1 MIVLATVM
9 GAALGAALGGLPG
22 FFIGGLLGFVVTRE
36 LAVRDQRQRLKEA
49 ETRLAQ
55 LRVWAT
61 EMKAWSEQA
70 YARMSSLEDSE
81 ASMDPQPGTDAA
93 PDTGTQPGVSAPYAP
108 VPRPVASEPQAAAR
122 VDVPAAAPPAPPDP
136 ATRAPH
142 PAGST
147 AAEPTP
153 ATPTE
158 PTPAEPAEP
167 TPTEPTPTEPA
178 EPTPA
183 EPTPAEPAEPTPAE
197 PAEPT
202 PTGPTPAEPTPALA
216 EATRAPEPAWS
227 EAAAA
232 SWSDGADTGAA
243 GRGAPPR
250 QPLDPITRLVSAI
263 TKWITTGNA
272 PVKVGVLV
280 SLIGVG
286 LLLREASRRGVIT
299 FTIEMRLIA
308 VTLFGL
314 ALLAIGWRL
323 RRKNPLYGLSLQGGG
338 VAVLYLTTYTSFA
351 VFDVLPAAP
360 AAVAVLAVTVGA
372 GFLSVAQDS
381 PPLAVL
387 GIIGGFLAP
396 VLTYTSPEDHVAVF
410 GFYAVLSA
418 AIVAV
423 AWYKTWPQLNLL
435 GLGFTFGIAAFWLWR
450 RFDEDKWADVQPLIA
465 VLILLYLA
473 IPVLFAIREAPDL
486 KRPSTVPLVFG
497 TPFLGFGLQYLAV
510 GHTDHGMAVSAA
522 ALALVH
528 GALAVVAY
536 RLGRECRPLAESYI
550 GLGVAFAVIA
560 VPLVFDA
567 HLTAVVWA
575 AQGGLLVWIGCRR
588 TRVLALAVGGA
599 LQVMAGIAFLGHLQ
613 QSLPYPQDTLP
624 VANEFLL
631 GAAVLAGTG
640 LMTGRMVHG
649 LRGRINVEPSVPWLA
664 LVWGSLWWI
673 AGGLAEVGYQLSA
686 HRLSVSLCFVVL
698 SFGAASLFADRLR
711 WPHLHLL
718 GVAIGPTLWL
728 AALVSLISQGL
739 HPLDR
744 YGWAAWPVSLAVFYW
759 FLRTREDRFLQAG
772 EDRFLQAGEDR
783 FRMLAGILH
792 GAAFWLLA
800 LLAVSEVFWQTE
812 RAAEGVWLIVAPAAA
827 GVALAAAALLGGRWL
842 RWPLLAHRRVYVS
855 ACAGPALLLVGV
867 VVGVACLVSPGD
879 PSPLPYVPLL
889 NPLVVLL
896 AALAWVGSV
905 WVAAARSGRDEPA
918 GGEGPPVWA
927 LPAAAGGVALA
938 TMELARTVHHWRDV
952 RWDAEALIDSTAFQS
967 SLTILWTLIALAAM
981 VAGARSGR
989 RAVWV
994 WGGRWMAVV
1003 LVKLLAVDLNSLT
1016 APGRAVSFI
1025 GTGVLLLVIGYLAPA
1040 APGAPAAAA
1049 SAAGPE
1055 PGPQPDGPAA
1065 EAARFSGIDGE
1076 WLTDRFIRWLASG
1089 NWPARVGVLVSLVG
1103 AGTLLTEAAGRDLLT
1118 SSIETRLAA
1127 VTAGA
1132 AVLLVIGWVQRRN
1145 RPAFGLSLQGGGI
1158 ALLHVAVFAGYPVH
1172 GVIGAAPAGVAVVA
1186 VTAGAVVLSVVQ
1198 DSRALAVLATVGGF
1212 LAPVL
1217 TYTSSDDHL
1226 LLFGF
1231 YAILSAAIV
1240 AVAWFKAWPELNLLG
1255 WVSTFG
1261 IAAWWLQARFDPDDW
1276 MAVQPLIAVLVL
1288 LYMSIPAISA
1298 RRGAP
1303 ETHEMWMHPLVF
1315 GMPFIALGVQQLLVG
1330 HVDYAL
1336 AVSALVLA
1344 LVQGGLLAIVRGLGT
1359 ESREL
1364 TATYAGLG
1372 TVFVSI
1378 AVPLA
1383 LDGSYGATVWA
1394 AQGAL
1399 LVWIGCRR
1407 GRLLMIVGGG
1417 VLQALAGAWFAVGLP
1432 ESLPY
1437 GPDVRA
1443 VANEYLLAAAVLA
1456 VAGLVSGWRI
1466 HLASQRV
1473 DFHAAVGW
1481 LVLGWGTAWWL
1492 TGGLVEIGSQI
1503 PEHWLSA
1510 SLAFVVVSSGAAVA
1524 AAGPLRWPRLNALGL
1539 LIPPALV
1546 AALVVSLS
1554 TQDHPLDRFG
1564 WAAWPVSLAVFYGCL
1579 RPREQALGRL
1589 AARWHARLHGD
1600 PPASGTARGPVPLAA
1615 GLHAAG
1621 FWIVTVIAGME
1632 VRWQIDQVAEG
1643 VWPLAVTAAAAM
1655 VLAGAPMA
1663 ARRWLAWPFDTHHR
1677 TYTLACS
1684 GPLLIV
1690 LAAVVLGAAVFSD
1703 GDPSPLL
1710 YLPVANPLGVLV
1722 GMQLVVLLAWR
1733 RQAEQQWDHPFQG
1746 LVDARWSPTLFV
1758 LGLILATAETA
1769 RTMHHWLDVPWDL
1782 ESLWESAALQTSL
1795 SILWAVIAL
1804 SGMVVGVRMARRAV
1818 WVAGT
1823 SWMAVVVAKLFVV
1836 DLRNLTALGRVV
1848 SFIVVG
1854 VLLLIVGYLAP
1865 VPPAGSDESEE
1876 PSEDPA
1882 PDEPA
1887 TPEQPAPSVER

>member
-1 MIVLATVM
+1 MPWLIAV
-9 GAALGAALGGLPG
+9 AAAGLGAAIGGISG
-22 FFIGGLLGFVVTRE
+22 FFIGGLLGYVVGRE
-36 LAVRDQRQRLKEA
+36 LGIRKRLRELKE
-49 ETRLAQ
+49 TQNRLHQ
-55 LRVWAT
+55 LQVWAT

-70 YARMSSLEDSE
+70 YTRMSSLGDSE
-81 ASMDPQPGTDAA
+81 ESMDPQPGTDTA
-93 PDTGTQPGVSAPYAP
+93 PSTDTQPGASARPEP

-122 VDVPAAAPPAPPDP
+122 VDVPAPATPAPPDP

-142 PAGST
+142 PAGFT
-147 AAEPTP
+147 PTEP
-153 ATPTE
+153 APTE
-158 PTPAEPAEP
+158 PTPARAEATEPTPARAEATEP
-167 TPTEPTPTEPA
+167 TPTEPTPVAAEPA
-178 EPTPA
+178 PARAEATEPTPVA
-183 EPTPAEPAEPTPAE
+183 AEPAPAR
-197 PAEPT
+197 
-202 PTGPTPAEPTPALA
+202 A
-216 EATRAPEPAWS
+216 EATGAPEPVS
-227 EAAAA
+227 PEAAAE
-232 SWSDGADTGAA
+232 SWSDDVDTGAA

-250 QPLDPITRLVSAI
+250 QPLDAITRLVSAV

-473 IPVLFAIREAPDL
+473 IPVLFAIRETPDL
-486 KRPSTVPLVFG
+486 RRPSTVPLVFA
-497 TPFLGFGLQYLAV
+497 TPFLGLGLQYLAV

-528 GALAVVAY
+528 GVLAVVAH

-560 VPLVFDA
+560 APLVFDA

-588 TRVLALAVGGA
+588 ARVLALAVGGV

-624 VANEFLL
+624 VANEFFL

-664 LVWGSLWWI
+664 LVWGSSWWI

-711 WPHLHLL
+711 WPHLHAL
-718 GVAIGPTLWL
+718 GAAIGPALWL
-728 AALVSLISQGL
+728 AALVSLISQEL

-759 FLRTREDRFLQAG
+759 FLRTREDRFLQTG
-772 EDRFLQAGEDR
+772 DDRFRMLAGEDR

-792 GAAFWLLA
+792 GGAYWLLA
-800 LLAVSEVFWQTE
+800 LLTVSEVSWQTE

-827 GVALAAAALLGGRWL
+827 GTVLAAAALLGGRWL

-855 ACAGPALLLVGV
+855 ACAGPALLFVGV

-889 NPLVVLL
+889 NPLIVLL
-896 AALAWVGSV
+896 AALAWVASV
-905 WVAAARSGRDEPA
+905 WIAAARSGRDEPA
-918 GGEGPPVWA
+918 GGEGAPVWALPAAAGGEGPPVWA
-927 LPAAAGGVALA
+927 LPVAAGGVALA

-952 RWDAEALIDSTAFQS
+952 RWNAEALIDSTAFQS
-967 SLTILWTLIALAAM
+967 SLTPLWTLIAVAAM

-1040 APGAPAAAA
+1040 APGAPAAAEP
-1049 SAAGPE
+1049 AAGPE

-1065 EAARFSGIDGE
+1065 EAAGFSVIDGE
-1076 WLTDRFIRWLASG
+1076 WLTDRFMRWLASG
-1089 NWPARVGVLVSLVG
+1089 NWPASVGVLVSLVG
-1103 AGTLLTEAAGRDLLT
+1103 AGTLLTEAAGRDLLA

-1127 VTAGA
+1127 VAAGA

-1172 GVIGAAPAGVAVVA
+1172 GVIGAAPAAVAVIA
-1186 VTAGAVVLSVVQ
+1186 VTATAVVLSVVQ

-1217 TYTSSDDHL
+1217 TYTSSDDHV

-1255 WVSTFG
+1255 LVSTFA
-1261 IAAWWLQARFDPDDW
+1261 IAAWWLLARFDPDDW

-1315 GMPFIALGVQQLLVG
+1315 GMPFIGLGVQQLLVG

-1344 LVQGGLLAIVRGLGT
+1344 LVLGGLLAIVRGLGT

-1364 TATYAGLG
+1364 TATYAGLA
-1372 TVFVSI
+1372 TVFVAI

-1407 GRLLMIVGGG
+1407 GRLLAIVGGG

-1456 VAGLVSGWRI
+1456 VAALVSGWRMY
-1466 HLASQRV
+1466 LASQRIDV
-1473 DFHAAVGW
+1473 HSAVGW

-1503 PEHWLSA
+1503 PEHWLPA

-1524 AAGPLRWPRLNALGL
+1524 AAGPLRWPRLDALGL

-1546 AALVVSLS
+1546 AALVASLS
-1554 TQDHPLDRFG
+1554 TQDHPLDHFG
-1564 WAAWPVSLAVFYGCL
+1564 WAAWPVSMAVFYGCL
-1579 RPREQALGRL
+1579 RPREQALGTL
-1589 AARWHARLHGD
+1589 ASRWHAALRGD
-1600 PPASGTARGPVPLAA
+1600 PPASGAARGPVPLAA

-1621 FWIVTVIAGME
+1621 FWMVAVIAGME
-1632 VRWQIDQVAEG
+1632 VRWQIVQVAEG
-1643 VWPLAVTAAAAM
+1643 VWPLAVTTAAAM
-1655 VLAGAPMA
+1655 LLAGAPMA
-1663 ARRWLAWPFDTHHR
+1663 ARRWLAWPFDTHYR

-1690 LAAVVLGAAVFSD
+1690 LAVVVLGAAAFSD
-1703 GDPSPLL
+1703 GDPPPLL

-1722 GMQLVVLLAWR
+1722 GMQLAVLLAWR

-1758 LGLILATAETA
+1758 LGLILATAEAA
-1769 RTMHHWLDVPWDL
+1769 RTVHHWLDVPWDL
-1782 ESLWESAALQTSL
+1782 ESLWESAELQTSL

-1804 SGMVVGVRMARRAV
+1804 SGMVAGVRMARRPV

-1865 VPPAGSDESEE
+1865 VPPAAPDESEE
-1876 PSEDPA
+1876 PSGE
-1882 PDEPA
+1882 
-1887 TPEQPAPSVER
+1887 

>member
-1 MIVLATVM
+1 MLATVM
-9 GAALGAALGGLPG
+9 GALLGAALGGLPG

-36 LAVRDQRQRLKEA
+36 LSVRDQRQRLKEA
-49 ETRLAQ
+49 EARLAQ
-55 LRVWAT
+55 LRAWAT

-81 ASMDPQPGTDAA
+81 ESMDPQPGTDTA
-93 PDTGTQPGVSAPYAP
+93 PDTDTQQGVSARPEP
-108 VPRPVASEPQAAAR
+108 VPRPVASEPQAGAR
-122 VDVPAAAPPAPPDP
+122 VDISPPATPAPPDP

-147 AAEPTP
+147 
-153 ATPTE
+153 
-158 PTPAEPAEP
+158 
-167 TPTEPTPTEPA
+167 PA

-183 EPTPAEPAEPTPAE
+183 EPTPAEPTPAEPTPAQ
-197 PAEPT
+197 
-202 PTGPTPAEPTPALA
+202 PTPAEPTPAEPTPAQPTPAQPTPAQPTPARA
-216 EATRAPEPAWS
+216 EATGPLEPVS
-227 EAAAA
+227 PEAAAE
-232 SWSDGADTGAA
+232 SWSDDVDA
-243 GRGAPPR
+243 GVASRGAPPR
-250 QPLDPITRLVSAI
+250 QPLDPITRLVDGVK
-263 TKWITTGNA
+263 KWITTGNA

-314 ALLAIGWRL
+314 ALLALGWRL
-323 RRKNPLYGLSLQGGG
+323 RRKNPIYGLSLQGGG

-360 AAVAVLAVTVGA
+360 AAVAVIAVTVGA
-372 GFLSVAQDS
+372 GFLAVAQDS

-435 GLGFTFGIAAFWLWR
+435 GLGFTFGISAFWLWR
-450 RFDEDKWADVQPLIA
+450 RFDEDKWADVQPLIG

-486 KRPSTVPLVFG
+486 RRPSTAPLVFG

-522 ALALVH
+522 ALVLVH
-528 GALAVVAY
+528 GALAVVAH
-536 RLGRECRPLAESYI
+536 RLGRECRPLAEANI

-560 VPLVFDA
+560 VPLAFDA

-588 TRVLALAVGGA
+588 TRVLAVAAGGF
-599 LQVMAGIAFLGHLQ
+599 LQVIAGAAFLGHLLE
-613 QSLPYPQDTLP
+613 SLPYPQDALP
-624 VANEFLL
+624 VANEFFL
-631 GAAVLAGTG
+631 GAAVLAATG
-640 LMTGRMVHG
+640 LMTGRMVHN
-649 LRGRINVEPSVPWLA
+649 LRGWVNVDAAVSWLA
-664 LVWGSLWWI
+664 LVWGSGWWI
-673 AGGLAEVGYQLSA
+673 ASGLAEVGYQLSS
-686 HRLSVSLCFVVL
+686 HRLAVSLCFVVL
-698 SFGAASLFADRLR
+698 SFGAASLLADRLR
-711 WPHLHLL
+711 WPHLHAL

-728 AALVSLISQGL
+728 AAGVSLVSQGLL

-744 YGWAAWPVSLAVFYW
+744 YGWVAWPVSLAVFYW
-759 FLRTREDRFLQAG
+759 FLRSG
-772 EDRFLQAGEDR
+772 EDRFLRPGEDRLPQTGEDRFLRAGEDRLLQTGEDRFLRAGEDRLLQTGEDR
-783 FRMLAGILH
+783 FRMLAGVLH
-792 GAAFWLLA
+792 GGAYWLLA
-800 LLAVSEVFWQTE
+800 LLAVSEVYWQTD
-812 RAAEGVWLIVAPAAA
+812 RAAEGVWLIVVPAAA
-827 GVALAAAALLGGRWL
+827 GTVLAAAALLGERWL
-842 RWPLLAHRRVYVS
+842 RWPLLRHRRVYVS
-855 ACAGPALLLVGV
+855 ACAGPALLFVAV
-867 VVGVACLVSPGD
+867 VVGVACVASAGD

-889 NPLVVLL
+889 NPLIVLL
-896 AALAWVGSV
+896 AALVWVGSL
-905 WVAAARSGRDEPA
+905 WVAAARSGLEEPA
-918 GGEGPPVWA
+918 GGEGPPVRA
-927 LPAAAGGVALA
+927 LAVAAGGVALA
-938 TMELARTVHHWRDV
+938 TMELARTVHHWWDV

-1003 LVKLLAVDLNSLT
+1003 LIKLLAVDLNSLT

-1025 GTGVLLLVIGYLAPA
+1025 GTGVLLLVIGHLAPA
-1040 APGAPAAAA
+1040 APAAAA
-1049 SAAGPE
+1049 PAAGPE
-1055 PGPQPDGPAA
+1055 PGPQPDGPAVEVA
-1065 EAARFSGIDGE
+1065 GFSGIDGE
-1076 WLTDRFIRWLASG
+1076 WLTDRFMRWLTGG

-1132 AVLLVIGWVQRRN
+1132 AVLLVIGWGQRRN
-1145 RPAFGLSLQGGGI
+1145 RPVYGLSLQGGGI

-1172 GVIGAAPAGVAVVA
+1172 GVIGAAPAGVAVVV

-1217 TYTSSDDHL
+1217 TYTSSSDHV

-1231 YAILSAAIV
+1231 YVILSAAIV

-1255 WVSTFG
+1255 LVSSFG
-1261 IAAWWLQARFDPDDW
+1261 IAAWWLLARFDPDDW
-1276 MAVQPLIAVLVL
+1276 MAVQPLVAVLVL

-1315 GMPFIALGVQQLLVG
+1315 GTPFIALGVQQLLVG

-1344 LVQGGLLAIVRGLGT
+1344 LVQGGLLAVVRGLGP

-1364 TATYAGLG
+1364 TATYAGLS
-1372 TVFVSI
+1372 TVFVAI

-1407 GRLLMIVGGG
+1407 GRLLAIVGGG
-1417 VLQALAGAWFAVGLP
+1417 VLQALAGAWFAVRLP

-1443 VANEYLLAAAVLA
+1443 VANEYLLAAAGLA
-1456 VAGLVSGWRI
+1456 VAGLVSGWRM
-1466 HLASQRV
+1466 HLASQRIAI
-1473 DFHAAVGW
+1473 HPAVGW
-1481 LVLGWGTAWWL
+1481 LVLVWGTAWWL

-1503 PEHWLSA
+1503 PEHWLPA
-1510 SLAFVVVSSGAAVA
+1510 SLVFVMVSSAAAVA
-1524 AAGPLRWPRLNALGL
+1524 TAGPLRWHRLGVLGL
-1539 LIPPALV
+1539 LIPPVLV

-1579 RPREQALGRL
+1579 RPREEALGRL

-1615 GLHAAG
+1615 WLHATG
-1621 FWIVTVIAGME
+1621 FWMVTVIAGME
-1632 VRWQIDQVAEG
+1632 VRWQIVQVAEG
-1643 VWPLAVTAAAAM
+1643 VWTLAVTTAAAM
-1655 VLAGAPMA
+1655 LLAGAPMA
-1663 ARRWLAWPFDTHHR
+1663 SRRWLAWPFGAHWR
-1677 TYTLACS
+1677 TYTLACT
-1684 GPLLIV
+1684 GPLLMV
-1690 LAAVVLGAAVFSD
+1690 LSVVVLGAAVFSD
-1703 GDPSPLL
+1703 GDASPLL
-1710 YLPVANPLGVLV
+1710 YLPVANPVGVLV
-1722 GMQLVVLLAWR
+1722 GMQLAVSLAWR
-1733 RQAEQQWDHPFQG
+1733 RHAEEQWDHPFQG
-1746 LVDARWSPTLFV
+1746 LVDARWSPTLFM
-1758 LGLILATAETA
+1758 LGVVVVTAETA
-1769 RTMHHWLDVPWDL
+1769 RTVHRWLDVPWDV
-1782 ESLWESAALQTSL
+1782 ESLWESTALQTSL
-1795 SILWAVIAL
+1795 SILWAVIGL
-1804 SGMVVGVRMARRAV
+1804 SGMVAGVRMARRAV
-1818 WVAGT
+1818 WVAGA
-1823 SWMAVVVAKLFVV
+1823 SWMAVVVAKLFLV
-1836 DLRNLTALGRVV
+1836 DLRNLTALGRVI

-1865 VPPAGSDESEE
+1865 VPPAASGDTEE
-1876 PSEDPA
+1876 EEA
-1882 PDEPA
+1882 GL
-1887 TPEQPAPSVER
+1887 

>member
-1 MIVLATVM
+1 M
-9 GAALGAALGGLPG
+9 
-22 FFIGGLLGFVVTRE
+22 
-36 LAVRDQRQRLKEA
+36 
-49 ETRLAQ
+49 
-55 LRVWAT
+55 
-61 EMKAWSEQA
+61 
-70 YARMSSLEDSE
+70 
-81 ASMDPQPGTDAA
+81 
-93 PDTGTQPGVSAPYAP
+93 
-108 VPRPVASEPQAAAR
+108 
-122 VDVPAAAPPAPPDP
+122 
-136 ATRAPH
+136 
-142 PAGST
+142 
-147 AAEPTP
+147 
-153 ATPTE
+153 
-158 PTPAEPAEP
+158 
-167 TPTEPTPTEPA
+167 
-178 EPTPA
+178 
-183 EPTPAEPAEPTPAE
+183 
-197 PAEPT
+197 
-202 PTGPTPAEPTPALA
+202 
-216 EATRAPEPAWS
+216 
-227 EAAAA
+227 
-232 SWSDGADTGAA
+232 
-243 GRGAPPR
+243 
-250 QPLDPITRLVSAI
+250 
-263 TKWITTGNA
+263 
-272 PVKVGVLV
+272 

-286 LLLREASRRGVIT
+286 LLLREASRRGVFT

-314 ALLAIGWRL
+314 ALLALGWRL
-323 RRKNPLYGLSLQGGG
+323 RRKNPIYGLSLQGGG

-396 VLTYTSPEDHVAVF
+396 VLTYTSPEDHVSVF

-423 AWYKTWPQLNLL
+423 AWYKTWPHLNLL

-486 KRPSTVPLVFG
+486 RRPSTVPLVFG

-528 GALAVVAY
+528 GALAVVAH

-588 TRVLALAVGGA
+588 TRVLALAVGGV
-599 LQVMAGIAFLGHLQ
+599 LQVMAAISLLGHLQ

-624 VANEFLL
+624 VANEFFL

-664 LVWGSLWWI
+664 LVWGAGWWI

-698 SFGAASLFADRLR
+698 SFGAASLVADRLR
-711 WPHLHLL
+711 WPHLHIL
-718 GVAIGPTLWL
+718 GAAIAPTLWL
-728 AALVSLISQGL
+728 VALVSLISQEL

-759 FLRTREDRFLQAG
+759 FLRTREDRFLQTG
-772 EDRFLQAGEDR
+772 DDR
-783 FRMLAGILH
+783 FRLLAGILH
-792 GAAFWLLA
+792 GAAFWLLG
-800 LLAVSEVFWQTE
+800 LLAVSEVSWQTE

-827 GVALAAAALLGGRWL
+827 GTVLAAAALLGGRWL

-855 ACAGPALLLVGV
+855 ACAGPALLFVGV
-867 VVGVACLVSPGD
+867 VVGVACVASPGD

-896 AALAWVGSV
+896 AALVWVGSV
-905 WVAAARSGRDEPA
+905 WVAAARSGLEEPA
-918 GGEGPPVWA
+918 GGEGPRVWALPVAAGGVGPPVWA
-927 LPAAAGGVALA
+927 LAVAAGGVALA

-967 SLTILWTLIALAAM
+967 SLTILWTLIAVAAM

-1025 GTGVLLLVIGYLAPA
+1025 GTGVLLLVVGYLAPA

-1049 SAAGPE
+1049 PAAGPE

-1065 EAARFSGIDGE
+1065 EVAGFSGIDGE
-1076 WLTDRFIRWLASG
+1076 WLTDRLMRWLTSG
-1089 NWPARVGVLVSLVG
+1089 NWPARVGVLVSLIG

-1145 RPAFGLSLQGGGI
+1145 RPAFGLSMQGGGI

-1198 DSRALAVLATVGGF
+1198 DSRALAVLGIVGGF

-1217 TYTSSDDHL
+1217 TYTSSDDHV

-1255 WVSTFG
+1255 LVSTFG
-1261 IAAWWLQARFDPDDW
+1261 IAAWWLEFRFDPDDW

-1315 GMPFIALGVQQLLVG
+1315 GLPFIALGVQQLLVG

-1336 AVSALVLA
+1336 AVSALALA
-1344 LVQGGLLAIVRGLGT
+1344 LVQGGLLAVVRGLGT

-1372 TVFVSI
+1372 TVFVAI

-1407 GRLLMIVGGG
+1407 GRLLAIVGGG

-1443 VANEYLLAAAVLA
+1443 VANEYLLAAALLA
-1456 VAGLVSGWRI
+1456 VAALVSGWRM
-1466 HLASQRV
+1466 HLASQRIGI
-1473 DFHAAVGW
+1473 HPAVGW
-1481 LVLGWGTAWWL
+1481 LVLGWATAWWL

-1503 PEHWLSA
+1503 PEHWLPA

-1524 AAGPLRWPRLNALGL
+1524 AAGPLRWPRLDALGL

-1554 TQDHPLDRFG
+1554 IQDHPLDRFG

-1589 AARWHARLHGD
+1589 GARWHARLHGD
-1600 PPASGTARGPVPLAA
+1600 PPTSGTARGPVPLAA
-1615 GLHAAG
+1615 WLHAAG
-1621 FWIVTVIAGME
+1621 FWMVAVIAVME
-1632 VRWQIDQVAEG
+1632 VRWQIVQVAEG
-1643 VWPLAVTAAAAM
+1643 VWPLAVTTAAAM
-1655 VLAGAPMA
+1655 VLAGAPMV
-1663 ARRWLAWPFDTHHR
+1663 ARRWLAWPFDTHWR

-1690 LAAVVLGAAVFSD
+1690 LAAVVLGAAAFSD

-1722 GMQLVVLLAWR
+1722 GMQLLVLLAWR

-1746 LVDARWSPTLFV
+1746 LVDARWSPALFV
-1758 LGLILATAETA
+1758 LGLIVATAETA
-1769 RTMHHWLDVPWDL
+1769 RTMHHWLDLPWDL
-1782 ESLWESAALQTSL
+1782 ESLWESTALQTSL
-1795 SILWAVIAL
+1795 SILWAVIGL
-1804 SGMVVGVRMARRAV
+1804 SGMVAGVRMARRAV

-1865 VPPAGSDESEE
+1865 VPPAGSEESEE

-1887 TPEQPAPSVER
+1887 TPEQPAPGQHSASGQPAPGGEQ